1 MSSSLRIRLEALV
14 KRAALDAQLAEG
26 RNPRTSPQLAL
37 RAAQLT
43 ERAARRRLSA
53 AFRAALD
60 EARGP
65 ISRRGLSPR
74 VPLNRRAVL
83 DCRREL
89 EALADRLAVAEHPR
103 PRGVAIAHL
112 LLVDGAG
119 PLYARSRAD
128 QLIHVIHT
136 ADRALG
142 SGHPLQ

>member
-14 KRAALDAQLAEG
+14 KRASLDAQLAEG

-37 RAAQLT
+37 RATQLT

-53 AFRAALD
+53 AFRAAL
-60 EARGP
+60 EESQRP
-65 ISRRGLSPR
+65 MRRRGLSPR

-83 DCRREL
+83 DCRSQL
-89 EALADRLAVAEHPR
+89 EALADRLVVAEHPR

-119 PLYARSRAD
+119 PLYARSRAE
-128 QLIHVIHT
+128 QLPHVIHT

-142 SGHPLQ
+142 SGHPLE